1 MAIRTT
7 NNDENVVIIDLLEI
21 LSPKMNN
28 NNNNNNNNRLGLGVE
43 LVRLEFDAIMKPS
56 FENDSIIKIGQ
67 GLLQDIKELQ
77 QSYPFMTS
85 FHNVNGILDTATLM
99 RHLHPEV
106 LTNLS
111 LKKIVAL
118 YLHFMLVKSQQLSDW
133 GRRPLQEKQITY
145 AACDCLVLL
154 RLYDAMICEAEEK
167 CDDNDQFDIKNIL
180 VHYNNNNGLTND
192 NNKKTNKKKRRAS
205 DNSTN
210 ANHIFGKAIQCTIV
224 ESTGVHTH
232 FDDNNN
238 NNNTSHNE
246 DNQKVDDTHDD
257 DSNNKI
263 TQDNKKKKRKK
274 RNNNNN
280 NNNNN
285 QIWKPLHS
293 RTVMI
298 IGTTISK
305 R

>member
-21 LSPKMNN
+21 LSPMNSN
-28 NNNNNNNNRLGLGVE
+28 SNNRLGLGVE

-85 FHNVNGILDTATLM
+85 FHHVNGILDTATLM

-167 CDDNDQFDIKNIL
+167 CDENDQFDIKNIL
-180 VHYNNNNGLTND
+180 VHYNNNGLTD
-192 NNKKTNKKKRRAS
+192 DDNKKTNKKKRRAS
-205 DNSTN
+205 DNNTN
-210 ANHIFGKAIQCTIV
+210 ASHIFGKAIQCTIV

-238 NNNTSHNE
+238 NSSSIHNE
-246 DNQKVDDTHDD
+246 DNQKVDDAHDD
-257 DSNNKI
+257 DSHHKI

-274 RNNNNN
+274 RNNSN

-298 IGTTISK
+298 IGTISK
-305 R
+305 K

>member
-7 NNDENVVIIDLLEI
+7 NNDENVVIVDLLEI
-21 LSPKMNN
+21 LSPSNS
-28 NNNNNNNNRLGLGVE
+28 NNRLGLGVE

-77 QSYPFMTS
+77 QSYPYMTS

-167 CDDNDQFDIKNIL
+167 CDENNQFDIKNIL
-180 VHYNNNNGLTND
+180 VHYNNNGLTGD
-192 NNKKTNKKKRRAS
+192 DNKKPNKKKRRTS
-205 DNSTN
+205 DNTNN

-238 NNNTSHNE
+238 TDHNE

-257 DSNNKI
+257 NSHNKNA
-263 TQDNKKKKRKK
+263 QDNKKKKRKK
-274 RNNNNN
+274 KNNN

-298 IGTTISK
+298 IGTMSK
-305 R
+305 K